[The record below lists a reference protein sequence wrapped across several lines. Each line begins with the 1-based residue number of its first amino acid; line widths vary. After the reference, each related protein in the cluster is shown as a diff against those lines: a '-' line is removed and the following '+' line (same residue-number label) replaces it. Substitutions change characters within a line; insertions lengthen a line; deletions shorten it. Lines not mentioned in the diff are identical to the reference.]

1 MERKKPTFE
10 RNSSPS
16 EGEQDGPHVVISKLI
31 NDTFRPTE
39 SQKRA
44 KAALMAA
51 LSDPMN
57 SLIDPKT
64 ISMTLA
70 MRLTGVQTLNHW
82 WQQPGFQA
90 WFLNKEETK
99 QKIKYL
105 TDKALETA
113 VQILDDPDPRTA
125 NAKVAILRTLMQYE
139 AAEVQTKT
147 NTRFDSMDMQQLR
160 GFLKQN
166 AHIIRPLLEE
176 AKSATV
182 TTESEDDSDE
192 NDNGN

>member
-10 RNSSPS
+10 RNTSPA
-16 EGEQDGPHVVISKLI
+16 EGEQDGPHVIISKLI

-39 SQKRA
+39 AQKRA

-51 LSDPMN
+51 LADPMN
-57 SLIDPKT
+57 SLLDPKA
-64 ISMTLA
+64 IGMTLA

-82 WQQPGFQA
+82 WNQPGFQA

-182 TTESEDDSDE
+182 TSESEDISDE
-192 NDNGN
+192 NNNGD

>member
-10 RNSSPS
+10 RDS
-16 EGEQDGPHVVISKLI
+16 GPAENQQTGPDVIISKLI

-39 SQKRA
+39 AQKRA

-57 SLIDPKT
+57 SLLDPKT

-70 MRLTGVQTLNHW
+70 MRLTGIQTLNTW
-82 WQQPGFQA
+82 WHQPGFQN

-182 TTESEDDSDE
+182 TSESEDNNDE
-192 NDNGN
+192 NNNGD

>member
-16 EGEQDGPHVVISKLI
+16 EGEQTGPDVIIAKLI

-39 SQKRA
+39 AQKRA

-70 MRLTGVQTLNHW
+70 IRLTGVQTLNHW

-176 AKSATV
+176 AKSVTV
-182 TTESEDDSDE
+182 TSESEDVSDE
-192 NDNGN
+192 NNNGD

>member
-16 EGEQDGPHVVISKLI
+16 EGEQTGPDVIIAKLI

-39 SQKRA
+39 AQKRA

-176 AKSATV
+176 AKSVTV
-182 TTESEDDSDE
+182 TSESEDVSDE
-192 NDNGN
+192 NNNGD

>member
-1 MERKKPTFE
+1 
-10 RNSSPS
+10 
-16 EGEQDGPHVVISKLI
+16 
-31 NDTFRPTE
+31 
-39 SQKRA
+39 
-44 KAALMAA
+44 MAA

-57 SLIDPKT
+57 SLLDPKT

-70 MRLTGVQTLNHW
+70 MRLTGIQTLNTW
-82 WQQPGFQA
+82 WHQPGFQN

-182 TTESEDDSDE
+182 TSESEDNSDE
-192 NDNGN
+192 NNNGD

>member
-10 RNSSPS
+10 RNSSPA
-16 EGEQDGPHVVISKLI
+16 EGKQAGPDVIIAKLI

-39 SQKRA
+39 AQKRA

-64 ISMTLA
+64 IGMTLA

-182 TTESEDDSDE
+182 TSESEDVNDE
-192 NDNGN
+192 NNNGD

>member
-10 RNSSPS
+10 RDS
-16 EGEQDGPHVVISKLI
+16 GPTENQQNGPDVIISKLI

-39 SQKRA
+39 AQKRA

-57 SLIDPKT
+57 SLLDPKT

-70 MRLTGVQTLNHW
+70 MRLTGIQTLNTW
-82 WQQPGFQA
+82 WHQPGFQN

-182 TTESEDDSDE
+182 TSESEDNSDE
-192 NDNGN
+192 NNNGD

>member
-10 RNSSPS
+10 RNTSPA
-16 EGEQDGPHVVISKLI
+16 EGEQDGPHVIISKLI

-39 SQKRA
+39 AQKRA

-51 LSDPMN
+51 LADPMN
-57 SLIDPKT
+57 SLLDPKA
-64 ISMTLA
+64 IGMTLA

-82 WQQPGFQA
+82 WNQPGFQA

-182 TTESEDDSDE
+182 TSESEDVNDE
-192 NDNGN
+192 NNNGD

>member
-10 RNSSPS
+10 RDS
-16 EGEQDGPHVVISKLI
+16 GPAENQQNGPDVIISKLI

-39 SQKRA
+39 AQKRA

-57 SLIDPKT
+57 SLLDPKT

-70 MRLTGVQTLNHW
+70 MRLTGIQTLNTW
-82 WQQPGFQA
+82 WHQPGFQN

-182 TTESEDDSDE
+182 TSESEDNSDE
-192 NDNGN
+192 NNNGD

>member
-10 RNSSPS
+10 RNSSPA
-16 EGEQDGPHVVISKLI
+16 EGEQTGPDVIISKLI

-39 SQKRA
+39 AQKRA

-176 AKSATV
+176 AKSVTV
-182 TTESEDDSDE
+182 TSESEDVSDE
-192 NDNGN
+192 NNNGD

>member
-1 MERKKPTFE
+1 
-10 RNSSPS
+10 
-16 EGEQDGPHVVISKLI
+16 
-31 NDTFRPTE
+31 
-39 SQKRA
+39 
-44 KAALMAA
+44 MAA

-57 SLIDPKT
+57 SLLDPKT
-64 ISMTLA
+64 IGMTLA
-70 MRLTGVQTLNHW
+70 MRLTGIQTLNTW
-82 WQQPGFQA
+82 WHQPGFQN

-182 TTESEDDSDE
+182 TSESEDNSDE
-192 NDNGN
+192 NNNGD

>member
-1 MERKKPTFE
+1 
-10 RNSSPS
+10 
-16 EGEQDGPHVVISKLI
+16 
-31 NDTFRPTE
+31 
-39 SQKRA
+39 
-44 KAALMAA
+44 MAA

-182 TTESEDDSDE
+182 TSESEDVNDE
-192 NDNGN
+192 NNNGD

>member
-1 MERKKPTFE
+1 
-10 RNSSPS
+10 
-16 EGEQDGPHVVISKLI
+16 
-31 NDTFRPTE
+31 
-39 SQKRA
+39 
-44 KAALMAA
+44 MAA

-57 SLIDPKT
+57 SLLDPKT

-70 MRLTGVQTLNHW
+70 MRLTGIQTLNTW
-82 WQQPGFQA
+82 WHQPGFQN

-166 AHIIRPLLEE
+166 AHIIRPLLDE

-182 TTESEDDSDE
+182 TSESEDNSDE
-192 NDNGN
+192 NNNGD

>member
-10 RNSSPS
+10 RDS
-16 EGEQDGPHVVISKLI
+16 GPAENQQNGPDVIISKLI

-39 SQKRA
+39 AQKRA

-57 SLIDPKT
+57 SLLDPKT
-64 ISMTLA
+64 IGMTLA
-70 MRLTGVQTLNHW
+70 MRLTGIQTLNTW
-82 WQQPGFQA
+82 WHQPGFQN

-182 TTESEDDSDE
+182 TSESEDNSDE
-192 NDNGN
+192 NNNGD

>member
-10 RNSSPS
+10 RNSSPT

>member
-16 EGEQDGPHVVISKLI
+16 EGEQAGPDVIISKLI

-39 SQKRA
+39 AQKRA

-182 TTESEDDSDE
+182 TSESEDVSDE
-192 NDNGN
+192 NNNGD

>member
-16 EGEQDGPHVVISKLI
+16 EGEQTGPDVIISKLI

-39 SQKRA
+39 AQKRA

-176 AKSATV
+176 AKSVTV
-182 TTESEDDSDE
+182 TSESEDVSDE
-192 NDNGN
+192 NNNGD

>member
-16 EGEQDGPHVVISKLI
+16 EGEQTGPDVIISKLI

-39 SQKRA
+39 AQKRA

-182 TTESEDDSDE
+182 TSESEDVSDE
-192 NDNGN
+192 NNNGD

>member
-10 RNSSPS
+10 RNSSPA
-16 EGEQDGPHVVISKLI
+16 EGEQAGPDVIIAKLI

-39 SQKRA
+39 AQKRA

-64 ISMTLA
+64 IGMTLA

-182 TTESEDDSDE
+182 TSESEDVNDE
-192 NDNGN
+192 NNNGD

>member
-113 VQILDDPDPRTA
+113 VQILDDPDPSTA

>member
-10 RNSSPS
+10 RNSSPA